1 MFENST
7 HNLEA
12 AKALKHHE
20 KRDSGFWCYDAKLY
34 NQPMK
39 ASGLTFKILFHLVV
53 VSSQTKR
60 R

>member
-7 HNLEA
+7 HDLEA
-12 AKALKHHE
+12 VKAIKHHD
-20 KRDSGFWCYDAKLY
+20 KRDSGFLCYDAKLY